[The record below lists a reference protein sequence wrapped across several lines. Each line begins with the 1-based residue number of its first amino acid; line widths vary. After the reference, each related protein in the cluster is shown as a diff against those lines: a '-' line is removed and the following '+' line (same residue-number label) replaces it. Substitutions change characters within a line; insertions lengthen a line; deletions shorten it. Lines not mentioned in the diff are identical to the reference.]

1 MVRCVLCDKQVPKAF
16 WLEAARWTVHVLNR
30 SPTLVVKDKTPEEM
44 WSGVKPKVDYF
55 RVFGCLAHV
64 HVIDQ
69 KRRKLDDKSL
79 QCVLL
84 GVSHESKAYQL
95 FDPATRRII
104 VSRDVSFEED
114 KGWNWGRIAEEVK
127 RDILVWEDSVEG
139 EEAFSESEEEVVEG
153 IEAIVTDQ
161 EAEATTPTSIESSN
175 EVAPVQAE
183 TRIRRAPPYL

>member
-1 MVRCVLCDKQVPKAF
+1 M
-16 WLEAARWTVHVLNR
+16 
-30 SPTLVVKDKTPEEM
+30 
-44 WSGVKPKVDYF
+44 
-55 RVFGCLAHV
+55 
-64 HVIDQ
+64 
-69 KRRKLDDKSL
+69 
-79 QCVLL
+79 
-84 GVSHESKAYQL
+84 
-95 FDPATRRII
+95 
-104 VSRDVSFEED
+104 
-114 KGWNWGRIAEEVK
+114 K